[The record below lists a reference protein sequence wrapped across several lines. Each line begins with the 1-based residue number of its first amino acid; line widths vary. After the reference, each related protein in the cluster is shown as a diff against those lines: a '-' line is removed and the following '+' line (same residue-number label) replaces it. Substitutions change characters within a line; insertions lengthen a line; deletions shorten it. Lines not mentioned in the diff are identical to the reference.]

1 MTSNTPHTIHTLV
14 HAVMQDSTKAPSLV
28 AEAMAGDAVAR
39 QQWLLEWRREYASL
53 THTIRAKK
61 QERRVGSDEDRSQ
74 AQYFCWMLAKMARAF
89 MEVRTAHTEIV
100 RSRRQQAA

>member
-1 MTSNTPHTIHTLV
+1 MTSNTPHTIQTLV
-14 HAVMQDSTKAPSLV
+14 HAVMLDSSKAPSLV
-28 AEAMAGDAVAR
+28 AEAIADDSVTRR
-39 QQWLLEWRREYASL
+39 QWVLEWRREYASL
-53 THTIRAKK
+53 SHTIRAKK
-61 QERRVGSDEDRSQ
+61 QERRTGSDEARSQ